1 MRGSFIAL
9 MITLLSLQLVHSHPG
24 RAQGILN
31 RKISIQAN
39 NMSLAEVLAKVQE
52 ETGLEFLFSSRINS
66 KEEVNLDIRNER
78 VKTALNR
85 LLHPAGLTFEVVG
98 EHIVILNRHDLPA
111 HEPASA
117 LNQTQQIM
125 VSGLVTDAE
134 TGQPLP
140 GVNITVKDT
149 NLGTATDTD
158 GRYRIELPGDTP
170 GNAVLVFTFMGYLS
184 TEIPL
189 NNQSTVNAALQ
200 PDVVGLEEVVV
211 IGYGTQ
217 KKSDLTGSISQVKA
231 EEINAYPSA
240 SVLNSLSGRA
250 AGVQVLQGSSAPGS
264 GPSIRIRGQNS
275 IQGGNEPLYVVDGFP
290 IRNTPTLLNNSDIES
305 IEILK
310 DASATAIYGSRGA
323 NGVVL
328 ITTKK
333 GNAGRTIVD
342 FETSYSSQSLRK
354 KLDLMNAREYALL
367 NNEQAANDGLAPYFT
382 EEEINSFGEGYDW
395 QDLVFQS
402 APIKRAA
409 LNVRGGNQKTQFS
422 LSGSIFGQEGIVKGS
437 DYNRHSLRA
446 NVNHQ
451 ISDKLQVAL
460 SSTLTQ
466 LRTDRKDSGGG
477 SRGRSMIGA
486 AISAPPILEPYQE
499 DGSYTVLADE
509 YPFVAVDLT
518 NPLNYINEQFSTTKA
533 NVVLANAALIYN
545 PIKELTI
552 KISGGI
558 ENRDD
563 RSDNYTTR
571 NFINSEGSASISTE
585 QFNSRLSENIVSY
598 SKTFNEKHDLS
609 VMAGF
614 TYQDFITTYVS
625 GSGVGFL
632 SDVFGTHDLGAA
644 ATPGIP
650 SSGYSKSVLLS
661 YLGRINYMFNNK
673 YLFTASFRS
682 DGSSRFSEGNKWG
695 YFPSGAFAWRASN
708 EDFLKDNP
716 HISELKLRTS
726 WGFTGSQAIN
736 PYTTLNVLSPGN
748 TIFGDEMVT
757 TFAPGT
763 SLPGN
768 LKWET
773 TEQFD
778 IGLDLGLFKNRLYLT
793 ADYYVKNT
801 RDLLNTVRLPSS
813 LGFTTTIQNVG
824 KMQNKGIEFSLDAR
838 ALTGEF
844 KWDLV
849 GNIAFN
855 RNKVVKLHNG
865 EDILG
870 NFINVLVVGDNFSI
884 LREGRPVGQFWG
896 YREAGYDETGR
907 IVYEDRNG
915 DGTINEDDKT
925 YIGDPNPDF
934 YYGLTSDMSYKNFQ
948 LSIFIQG
955 SQGND
960 LFNVSSIPSTMD
972 YGQGLNMPREVYL
985 NHWTPENPNAKYP
998 VISRNYS
1005 VRVSDRWVE
1014 DGSFLRLKNI
1024 QLAYNVP
1031 AERLGMKWLNSAQI
1045 YISGQNLLTL
1055 TNYSWWDP
1063 EVNSRGAGTQ
1073 QGIDHYSYPMAK
1085 TFTIG
1090 LRAGF

>member
-1 MRGSFIAL
+1 
-9 MITLLSLQLVHSHPG
+9 
-24 RAQGILN
+24 
-31 RKISIQAN
+31 
-39 NMSLAEVLAKVQE
+39 
-52 ETGLEFLFSSRINS
+52 
-66 KEEVNLDIRNER
+66 
-78 VKTALNR
+78 
-85 LLHPAGLTFEVVG
+85 
-98 EHIVILNRHDLPA
+98 
-111 HEPASA
+111 
-117 LNQTQQIM
+117 
-125 VSGLVTDAE
+125 
-134 TGQPLP
+134 LP

-328 ITTKK
+328 MTTKK

-585 QFNSRLSENIVSY
+585 QFNSRLSE
-598 SKTFNEKHDLS
+598 
-609 VMAGF
+609 
-614 TYQDFITTYVS
+614 
-625 GSGVGFL
+625 
-632 SDVFGTHDLGAA
+632 
-644 ATPGIP
+644 
-650 SSGYSKSVLLS
+650 
-661 YLGRINYMFNNK
+661 
-673 YLFTASFRS
+673 
-682 DGSSRFSEGNKWG
+682 
-695 YFPSGAFAWRASN
+695 
-708 EDFLKDNP
+708 
-716 HISELKLRTS
+716 
-726 WGFTGSQAIN
+726 
-736 PYTTLNVLSPGN
+736 
-748 TIFGDEMVT
+748 
-757 TFAPGT
+757 
-763 SLPGN
+763 
-768 LKWET
+768 
-773 TEQFD
+773 
-778 IGLDLGLFKNRLYLT
+778 
-793 ADYYVKNT
+793 
-801 RDLLNTVRLPSS
+801 
-813 LGFTTTIQNVG
+813 
-824 KMQNKGIEFSLDAR
+824 
-838 ALTGEF
+838 
-844 KWDLV
+844 
-849 GNIAFN
+849 
-855 RNKVVKLHNG
+855 
-865 EDILG
+865 
-870 NFINVLVVGDNFSI
+870 
-884 LREGRPVGQFWG
+884 
-896 YREAGYDETGR
+896 
-907 IVYEDRNG
+907 
-915 DGTINEDDKT
+915 
-925 YIGDPNPDF
+925 
-934 YYGLTSDMSYKNFQ
+934 
-948 LSIFIQG
+948 
-955 SQGND
+955 
-960 LFNVSSIPSTMD
+960 
-972 YGQGLNMPREVYL
+972 
-985 NHWTPENPNAKYP
+985 
-998 VISRNYS
+998 
-1005 VRVSDRWVE
+1005 
-1014 DGSFLRLKNI
+1014 
-1024 QLAYNVP
+1024 
-1031 AERLGMKWLNSAQI
+1031 
-1045 YISGQNLLTL
+1045 
-1055 TNYSWWDP
+1055 
-1063 EVNSRGAGTQ
+1063 
-1073 QGIDHYSYPMAK
+1073 
-1085 TFTIG
+1085 
-1090 LRAGF
+1090 